1 MGAAPSTGMG
11 NKGGDYLKHGVLRS
25 ISRAADFV
33 VIHWPRKVNSSLN
46 CVQPALHQLRYW
58 LGKCV
63 WLVLILTRHCVGRFM
78 KHPISIAG
86 DEGWVSD
93 LRGSRAG
100 RRHWPEKKPSASL
113 SQREAVTVALRFARI
128 FFPMKS
134 LSGITAHFLSF
145 PNVVRAWRHE
155 CDNVEGSSS

>member
-1 MGAAPSTGMG
+1 MG
-11 NKGGDYLKHGVLRS
+11 NLISNKKEFFKKWGQPQVQRWEKGGDYLKHRLLRS
-25 ISRAADFV
+25 IFRAADFV
-33 VIHWPRKVNSSLN
+33 IIHWPRKVNSSLN

-93 LRGSRAG
+93 LRSSRAG
-100 RRHWPEKKPSASL
+100 RRHWPQKKPSASL
-113 SQREAVTVALRFARI
+113 SQWEVVTVALRFARI
-128 FFPMKS
+128 FLPMKS
-134 LSGITAHFLSF
+134 LSGITAHFYHF
-145 PNVVRAWRHE
+145 QT
-155 CDNVEGSSS
+155 